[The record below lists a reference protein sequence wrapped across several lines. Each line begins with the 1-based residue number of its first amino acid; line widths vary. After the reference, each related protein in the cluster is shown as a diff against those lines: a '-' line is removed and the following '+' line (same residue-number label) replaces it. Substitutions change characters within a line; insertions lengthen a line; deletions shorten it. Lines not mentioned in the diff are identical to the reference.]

1 MAQMEA
7 RAPEYLSD
15 IAKQNIEKF
24 GAIQTQF
31 LDALN
36 QANREWLDCLNKAG
50 QANSNLSQKMT
61 TAKSVPEVTAAYQ
74 EWTTKQLELL
84 IAEAKMIFEHTQ
96 DFAKTYT
103 EIVGGKTPSTVHH

>member
-1 MAQMEA
+1 MEA

-15 IAKQNIEKF
+15 ITKQNIEKF
-24 GAIQTQF
+24 GVIQTQF

-61 TAKSVPEVTAAYQ
+61 TAKSLPEVYQ
-74 EWTTKQLELL
+74 R
-84 IAEAKMIFEHTQ
+84 
-96 DFAKTYT
+96 
-103 EIVGGKTPSTVHH
+103 

>member
-7 RAPEYLSD
+7 RVPEYLSD

-24 GAIQTQF
+24 SAIQTQF

-36 QANREWLDCLNKAG
+36 QANRAWLDCLNKAVEV
-50 QANSNLSQKMT
+50 NSNLSRKMT
-61 TAKSVPEVTAAYQ
+61 MAKSLPEVTAAYQ
-74 EWTTKQLELL
+74 EWTTKQLDLL
-84 IAEAKMIFEHTQ
+84 MAETKMIFGHTQ

-103 EIVGGKTPSTVHH
+103 EIVGGKIPSTVH

>member
-50 QANSNLSQKMT
+50 Q
-61 TAKSVPEVTAAYQ
+61 
-74 EWTTKQLELL
+74 
-84 IAEAKMIFEHTQ
+84 
-96 DFAKTYT
+96 
-103 EIVGGKTPSTVHH
+103 

>member
-31 LDALN
+31 LDALIKRIESGLIVSIK
-36 QANREWLDCLNKAG
+36 QGK
-50 QANSNLSQKMT
+50 
-61 TAKSVPEVTAAYQ
+61 
-74 EWTTKQLELL
+74 WTQTC
-84 IAEAKMIFEHTQ
+84 
-96 DFAKTYT
+96 
-103 EIVGGKTPSTVHH
+103 PRR